1 MVAGEPLRRVGA
13 PTPRLLRS
21 PPLAKVQSHSHHL
34 LRQVLFAYLAVPPC
48 LVELVVIAILHHSLL
63 HCVVHNPCHPIPRL
77 SVGKFELGV
86 IPGSRR
92 RRPRRFGR
100 RRGGGGRARRCA
112 LGAPAGARRAS
123 AQCAQP
129 VLVHHL
135 GRRGWGSTSLGCGLA
150 VFLLPL
156 ARLWRVAAEVLHVV
170 NLSGLPPFPY
180 PDPRPPLG
188 RLVGPG
194 LLRLLVLRVCLRC
207 CGRSGSGGRRCH
219 GRCRGESGGRLRLR
233 SVLRGP
239 LPGLILFERTT
250 SKFLFCLLAL
260 CGRSAER
267 GRAARREPWRRARIR
282 RDTAGDTVSLYGE
295 IRQDTAKKD
304 T

>member
-13 PTPRLLRS
+13 PTPRLLCS

-112 LGAPAGARRAS
+112 LVAPAGARRAS

-129 VLVHHL
+129 VLVH
-135 GRRGWGSTSLGCGLA
+135 
-150 VFLLPL
+150 LPL
-156 ARLWRVAAEVLHVV
+156 TAGAVIVASGMSFWIGAPRVAQVAKAIISKRRSML
-170 NLSGLPPFPY
+170 LS
-180 PDPRPPLG
+180 DG
-188 RLVGPG
+188 R
-194 LLRLLVLRVCLRC
+194 
-207 CGRSGSGGRRCH
+207 
-219 GRCRGESGGRLRLR
+219 
-233 SVLRGP
+233 
-239 LPGLILFERTT
+239 
-250 SKFLFCLLAL
+250 
-260 CGRSAER
+260 
-267 GRAARREPWRRARIR
+267 
-282 RDTAGDTVSLYGE
+282 
-295 IRQDTAKKD
+295 
-304 T
+304 